1 MRALCTTAA
10 QETHIDKL
18 LKLVSSKTID
28 GGEAWTAFS
37 TPGRSKTFK
46 RKGKADVKLTF
57 TAAEVSTYKKLRQT
71 VQKKLYERCVGLC
84 SYCRKPVGHYGWA
97 WHIEHIL
104 PKAKYRADTFKLS
117 NLTVACVHCNSWK
130 GARID
135 KHVVGRRLSI
145 INPSLKSFNY
155 AQHLYFLQISTEDF
169 SFAKY
174 LPHSPEGHETYRELS
189 FEELERAHAINGL
202 HGLSM
207 GLHDRLCRLM
217 QAGLSTADRRDL
229 VDFLADLKLSIY
241 RK

>member
-1 MRALCTTAA
+1 MKSLCTTAA
-10 QETHIDKL
+10 QKGHVDKL

-28 GGEAWTAFS
+28 SGEAWTAFS
-37 TPGRSKTFK
+37 TPGRSKTFGRGSK
-46 RKGKADVKLTF
+46 PDVQVDF

-71 VQKKLYERCVGLC
+71 VQKKLYEKCAGLC

-97 WHIEHIL
+97 WHIEHVL

-135 KHVVGRRLSI
+135 KHVVGRRLPI
-145 INPSLKSFNY
+145 INPYLKNFNY
-155 AQHLYFLQISTEDF
+155 SKHLHFLQIGTEDF

-174 LPHSPEGHETYRELS
+174 LPQSREGHETYRELS
-189 FEELERAHAINGL
+189 FEELERAQAINGL
-202 HGLSM
+202 HAISM

-217 QAGLSTADRRDL
+217 QSGLSTEKRRDL
-229 VDFLADLKLSIY
+229 VNFLAGLKLSIY